1 MSKNLQMTVLLDFYG
16 QLLTPK
22 QRDVMEL
29 YYYEDLSLA
38 EIAEHEN
45 ITRQGVHDFIKR
57 SEILL
62 TEFEQKLMLADRFSK
77 LNQSLDEIKSI
88 SEDISSAASS
98 VSVRNRKIYDNS
110 CKISEIVDDIKKFI

>member
-62 TEFEQKLMLADRFSK
+62 TEFEQKLMLADRFSR

-88 SEDISSAASS
+88 SEDISSAAAS
-98 VSVRNRKIYDNS
+98 VSAKNRKIYDNS

>member
-62 TEFEQKLMLADRFSK
+62 TEFEQKLMLADRFSR

-88 SEDISSAASS
+88 SEDISSAA
-98 VSVRNRKIYDNS
+98 V
-110 CKISEIVDDIKKFI
+110 

>member
-62 TEFEQKLMLADRFSK
+62 TEFEQKLMLADRFSR

-88 SEDISSAASS
+88 SEDISSAAVS
-98 VSVRNRKIYDNS
+98 VSAKNRKIYDNS

>member
-57 SEILL
+57 SETLL
-62 TEFEQKLMLADRFSK
+62 TEFEQKLLLAEKFSK

-88 SEDISSAASS
+88 SEDISSASALK
-98 VSVRNRKIYDNS
+98 NRKIYDSS
-110 CKISEIVDDIKKFI
+110 CKITEIVSSIKKFI

>member
-57 SEILL
+57 SETLL
-62 TEFEQKLMLADRFSK
+62 TEFEQKLMLADRFSR

-88 SEDISSAASS
+88 SEDISSAAVS
-98 VSVRNRKIYDNS
+98 VSAKNRKIYDNS

>member
-62 TEFEQKLMLADRFSK
+62 TELEQKLMLADRFSK

>member
-57 SEILL
+57 SETLL
-62 TEFEQKLMLADRFSK
+62 TEFEQKLMLADRFSR

-88 SEDISSAASS
+88 SEDISSAAAS
-98 VSVRNRKIYDNS
+98 VSARNRKIYDNS